1 MKIIIIVLGVL
12 IISHSRILCQ
22 APFPSFTNTSLQ
34 LEYLK
39 PIILSVE
46 STTSTSFVMN
56 ALVRSVRPRRAQLYF
71 HYDIARDSSFAN
83 IVQRDQSQFRMPP
96 LPNCLP
102 QGYLDSAVFFQVK
115 IAALEPNRR
124 YFARVYSSS
133 LYSDY
138 DLVSTNAFFNITL
151 PLISPPEKPIFI
163 SNVQSITTTSAAIRW
178 ANAEGMP
185 TEYRL
190 SVATDSTFQN
200 LLPQYADVRLMTT
213 SLALTGLQA
222 ETPYFV
228 RLRAANNAGTSAF
241 SQTLRV
247 QTLAATAT
255 RFSAENR
262 SSALGFP
269 NAFSVRSGSPFYRL
283 GTGLA
288 NLQTIDSFLAA
299 LVQRDIPIVEA
310 WAQDNNTCSPNQ
322 QSGSELVVRLREVFP
337 TIANLG
343 YTQTAPIWADSCS
356 CKTFRVYGNFPTST
370 GITSD
375 EAAPFTISPNPTT
388 DAASVSV
395 TLPSSLPLRISVFDA
410 LGQEV
415 RSVSESFFRA
425 GQNTLSFS
433 TEGLPSGIY
442 FVRCSVGG
450 QVFVRRLAVVR

>member
-1 MKIIIIVLGVL
+1 M
-12 IISHSRILCQ
+12 SNC
-22 APFPSFTNTSLQ
+22 
-34 LEYLK
+34 
-39 PIILSVE
+39 
-46 STTSTSFVMN
+46 
-56 ALVRSVRPRRAQLYF
+56 
-71 HYDIARDSSFAN
+71 
-83 IVQRDQSQFRMPP
+83 MPP
-96 LPNCLP
+96 IPNCL
-102 QGYLDSAVFFQVK
+102 GRDYLDSAVQFSIE
-115 IAALEPNRR
+115 IARLLPNTR
-124 YFARVYSSS
+124 YFFRIESRS
-133 LYSDY
+133 LYSDAY
-138 DLVSTNAFFNITL
+138 IGSLYVYFSITL
-151 PLISPPEKPIFI
+151 PQNAPPASP
-163 SNVQSITTTSAAIRW
+163 VLVAAQSITTTSAVIRW
-178 ANAEGMP
+178 ANVEGMP

-222 ETPYFV
+222 ETLYFV
-228 RLRAANNAGTSAF
+228 RVRAVNNVGTSAF
-241 SQTLRV
+241 SQTLRF

-288 NLQTIDSFLAA
+288 NLQTLDSFLAA

-356 CKTFRVYGNFPTST
+356 CKTFRVYGKFPTST

-388 DAASVSV
+388 DAVSVSV

-415 RSVSESFFRA
+415 RAVSEGFSRA

-433 TEGLPSGIY
+433 TEGLPSGMY